1 MKYHL
6 FLLFILLSNNLI
18 CQDNFE
24 ELDFLFPGDSIPSST
39 FMLDEV
45 TVFQPLKFKNDA
57 EIKRYVILRYR
68 VKKVYPYAKLAS
80 ERMNRIDSR
89 VDSIKSKRQK
99 RLYLKKLEKFV
110 YDEFSNELRKLSRS
124 QGRILVKLL
133 NRQTGLTAHR
143 IVSEYRNKFR
153 ALLYNTAASFYSI
166 SLKDQYEPFEDF
178 EDYLIEDI
186 LQRAFVENKLE
197 RQASA
202 LNYDF
207 AKLYN
212 KWKTEKKSN

>member
-6 FLLFILLSNNLI
+6 FLLLILFSNNLI
-18 CQDNFE
+18 SQVNLE
-24 ELDFLFPGDSIPSST
+24 ELDFLFPGDSIPSNT

-45 TVFQPLKFKNDA
+45 TVFQPLKFNNDE

-80 ERMNRIDSR
+80 ERMIKIDAR
-89 VDSIKSKRQK
+89 VDSIKSKRKK
-99 RLYLKKLEKFV
+99 RVYLKKLEKFV
-110 YDEFSNELRKLSRS
+110 YKEFSDELRKLSRS

-133 NRQTGLTAHR
+133 NRQTGLTAHK

-166 SLKDQYEPFEDF
+166 SLKDEYEPFVDF

-186 LQRAFVENKLE
+186 LQRSFSDGSLKK
-197 RQASA
+197 QDYA
-202 LNYDF
+202 LDF
-207 AKLYN
+207 DLDKIYEFWLDKN
-212 KWKTEKKSN
+212 Q

>member
-6 FLLFILLSNNLI
+6 FLLLILFSNNLI
-18 CQDNFE
+18 SQDNLE
-24 ELDFLFPGDSIPSST
+24 ELDFLFPGDSIPSNT

-45 TVFQPLKFKNDA
+45 TVFQPLKFNNDE

-80 ERMNRIDSR
+80 ERMIKIDAR
-89 VDSIKSKRQK
+89 VDSIKSKRKK
-99 RLYLKKLEKFV
+99 RVYLKKLEKFV
-110 YDEFSNELRKLSRS
+110 YKEFSDELRKLSRS

-133 NRQTGLTAHR
+133 NRQTGLTAHK

-166 SLKDQYEPFEDF
+166 SLKDEYEPFVDY

-186 LQRAFVENKLE
+186 LQRSFSDGSLKK
-197 RQASA
+197 Q
-202 LNYDF
+202 DF
-207 AKLYN
+207 ALDFDLDEIYEF
-212 KWKTEKKSN
+212 WLDKKQ

>member
-6 FLLFILLSNNLI
+6 FLLLILFSNNLI
-18 CQDNFE
+18 SQDNLE
-24 ELDFLFPGDSIPSST
+24 ELDFLFPGDSIPSNT

-45 TVFQPLKFKNDA
+45 TVFQPLKFNNDE

-80 ERMNRIDSR
+80 ERMIKIDAR
-89 VDSIKSKRQK
+89 VDSIKSKRKK
-99 RLYLKKLEKFV
+99 RVYLKKLEKFV
-110 YDEFSNELRKLSRS
+110 YKEFSDELRKLSRS

-133 NRQTGLTAHR
+133 NRQTGLTAHK

-166 SLKDQYEPFEDF
+166 SLKDEYEPFVDF

-186 LQRAFVENKLE
+186 LQRSFSDGSLKK
-197 RQASA
+197 QDYA
-202 LNYDF
+202 LDF
-207 AKLYN
+207 DLDKIYEFWLDKN
-212 KWKTEKKSN
+212 Q

>member
-6 FLLFILLSNNLI
+6 FLLLILFSNNLI
-18 CQDNFE
+18 SQDNIE
-24 ELDFLFPGDSIPSST
+24 ELDFLFPGDSIPSNT

-45 TVFQPLKFKNDA
+45 TVFQPLKFNNDE

-80 ERMNRIDSR
+80 ERMIKIDAR
-89 VDSIKSKRQK
+89 VDSIKSKRKK
-99 RLYLKKLEKFV
+99 RVYLKKLEKFV
-110 YDEFSNELRKLSRS
+110 YKEFSDELRKLSRS

-133 NRQTGLTAHR
+133 NRQTGLTAHK

-166 SLKDQYEPFEDF
+166 SLKDEYEPFVDF

-186 LQRAFVENKLE
+186 LQRSFSDGSLKK
-197 RQASA
+197 Q
-202 LNYDF
+202 DF
-207 AKLYN
+207 ALDFDLDEIYEF
-212 KWKTEKKSN
+212 WLDKKQ

>member
-1 MKYHL
+1 MKYHF
-6 FLLFILLSNNLI
+6 FLLLILLSNNLI
-18 CQDNFE
+18 CQDNFQ
-24 ELDFLFPGDSIPSST
+24 ELDFLFPGDSIPSNT
-39 FMLDEV
+39 FILDEV
-45 TVFQPLKFKNDA
+45 TVYQPLTFENDD

-68 VKKVYPYAKLAS
+68 VKKVYSYAKLAS

-89 VDSIKSKRQK
+89 VDSINSKRKK

-110 YDEFSNELRKLSRS
+110 YNEFSDELRKLSRS

-143 IVSEYRNKFR
+143 IVSDYRNKFR

-166 SLKDQYEPFEDF
+166 SLKDKYEPFEDY

-186 LQRAFVENKLE
+186 LQRSFSDGSLE
-197 RQASA
+197 KQDYA
-202 LNYDF
+202 LDF
-207 AKLYN
+207 DLDELYVF
-212 KWKTEKKSN
+212 WRDKK

>member
-1 MKYHL
+1 MKYYL
-6 FLLFILLSNNLI
+6 FLLFIFFSNSLI
-18 CQDNFE
+18 CQDDSK
-24 ELDFLFPGDSIPSST
+24 ELDFLFPGDSIPTNS

-45 TVFQPLKFKNDA
+45 TVFQPLKFNNDE

-89 VDSIKSKRQK
+89 VDSISSKRKK

-110 YDEFSNELRKLSRS
+110 YDEFSDELRKLSRS

-133 NRQTGLTAHR
+133 NRQSGLTAHK
-143 IVSEYRNKFR
+143 IVSEYRNMFR
-153 ALLYNTAASFYSI
+153 ALLYNTAASFFSI
-166 SLKDQYEPFEDF
+166 SLKDEYEPFDDY

-186 LQRAFVENKLE
+186 LQRSFSDGSLE
-197 RQASA
+197 KQDYA
-202 LNYDF
+202 LDF
-207 AKLYN
+207 DLDTLYEF
-212 KWKTEKKSN
+212 WKDKK

>member
-1 MKYHL
+1 
-6 FLLFILLSNNLI
+6 
-18 CQDNFE
+18 
-24 ELDFLFPGDSIPSST
+24 
-39 FMLDEV
+39 MLDEV
-45 TVFQPLKFKNDA
+45 TVFQPLRFKSDA

-110 YDEFSNELRKLSRS
+110 YDEFSDELRKLSRS

-133 NRQTGLTAHR
+133 NRQTGLTAHT

-166 SLKDQYEPFEDF
+166 SLKDQYEPFEDY
-178 EDYLIEDI
+178 EDYLIEDV
-186 LQRAFVENKLE
+186 LQRSFSDGSLE
-197 RQASA
+197 KQDYA
-202 LNYDF
+202 LDF
-207 AKLYN
+207 NLDELYVFWRDKN
-212 KWKTEKKSN
+212 

>member
-6 FLLFILLSNNLI
+6 FLLLILLSNNLY

-24 ELDFLFPGDSIPSST
+24 ELDFLFPGDSIPSNS

-45 TVFQPLKFKNDA
+45 TVFQPLKFKSDE

-68 VKKVYPYAKLAS
+68 VKKIYQYAKLAS

-89 VDSIKSKRQK
+89 DDSIKYNRQK

-110 YDEFSNELRKLSRS
+110 YDEFSEELRKLSRS

-133 NRQTGLTAHR
+133 NRQTGLTAHK

-166 SLKDQYEPFEDF
+166 SLKDQYEPFEDY

-186 LQRAFVENKLE
+186 LQRSFSDNSLE
-197 RQASA
+197 KQDYA
-202 LNYDF
+202 LDF
-207 AKLYN
+207 DLDALYRFWRDKN
-212 KWKTEKKSN
+212 

>member
-6 FLLFILLSNNLI
+6 FLLLIIFSNNLI
-18 CQDNFE
+18 SQDNLE
-24 ELDFLFPGDSIPSST
+24 ELDFLFPGDSIPSNT

-45 TVFQPLKFKNDA
+45 TVFQPLKFNNDE
-57 EIKRYVILRYR
+57 EIKKYVILRYR

-80 ERMNRIDSR
+80 ERMIKIDAR
-89 VDSIKSKRQK
+89 VDSIKSKRKK
-99 RLYLKKLEKFV
+99 RVYLKKLEKFV
-110 YDEFSNELRKLSRS
+110 YKEFSDELRKLSRS

-133 NRQTGLTAHR
+133 NRQTGLTAHK

-166 SLKDQYEPFEDF
+166 SLKDEYEPFVDF

-186 LQRAFVENKLE
+186 LQRSFSDGSLKK
-197 RQASA
+197 QDYA
-202 LNYDF
+202 LDF
-207 AKLYN
+207 DLDKIYEFWLDKN
-212 KWKTEKKSN
+212 Q